1 MKTKT
6 SIRFFNNHKVRARWE
21 DESASW
27 WYAATDVVNALI
39 KSANPRRYWNT
50 FKSRHSELSSYCRQL
65 KMTSS
70 DGKQYN
76 TDCLSQDGINLL
88 LLMLPAKEKG
98 AFTEWLRG
106 RHDPV
111 DEQSKKK
118 AYELYSNSILE
129 DSEIGTIKGL
139 QQIHG
144 YLFEGLY
151 DFAGKIRNKNIS
163 KGGFAFANCQFFNE
177 VFEQIESMPEENID
191 QIIDK
196 YIEANIAH
204 PFMEGNGR
212 ATRIWLDQILKKRD
226 KKCVDWQR
234 IDKKDYLSAMEQSPV
249 NSDPIKR
256 LITSSLTDKVNDREI
271 FMKGIDYSYYYE
283 TVEE

>member
-1 MKTKT
+1 MKVKT
-6 SIRFFNNHKVRARWE
+6 SIRFFYNNKVRARWNS
-21 DESASW
+21 DTSSW
-27 WYAATDVVNALI
+27 WYAATDIVSALI
-39 KSANPRRYWNT
+39 SSANPRRYWNT
-50 FKSRHSELSSYCRQL
+50 FKSRHNELSPYCRQL
-65 KMTSS
+65 KLTAI

-76 TDCLSQDGINLL
+76 TDCLNQQGINLL
-88 LLMLPAKEKG
+88 LMLLPTKDKLSFTDWLKG
-98 AFTEWLRG
+98 MS
-106 RHDPV
+106 DPI

-129 DSEIGTIKGL
+129 DINEGTIKGL

-151 DFAGKIRNKNIS
+151 DFAGKIRDKNIS
-163 KGGFAFANCQFFNE
+163 KGGFAFANCLFFDE
-177 VFEQIESMPEENID
+177 LFDHIEKMPEDNID

-212 ATRIWLDQILKKRD
+212 ATRIWLDHMLKQRMQ
-226 KKCVDWQR
+226 KCVDWQR
-234 IDKKDYLSAMEQSPV
+234 IDKKDYLAAMEKSPI
-249 NSDPIKR
+249 DTKPIKK
-256 LITSSLTDKVNDREI
+256 LLKSALTGQINDREI

-283 TVEE
+283 TIEE